1 MTGES
6 PISIMRGDGE
16 RIARRGGRAPVPPP
30 RRRLLRI
37 VVPVAVL
44 VGLAVVWCGLWYYAA
59 GIANRTLAGWIA
71 SEAAA
76 GRVYT
81 CGSEGVAGFPLSIQ
95 VRCVQAAAAFKS
107 AQLPLDLAAKDI
119 TFTAQVWRP
128 TVLVGDVVG
137 PVTVA
142 APGQAPSLVAN
153 WASARMRVEGL
164 PPNPEAISITVER
177 PHLDRGA
184 GGAAGAGDAA
194 LFVADNAELDARIV
208 SGTIQ
213 DHPVLDFTL
222 HFVSAAAPTLHPALA
237 EPLRGD
243 VEVVVRGFKDL
254 EQKPLA
260 RRLRELQADGGSIE
274 LKALRLQ
281 RADAIVVGSGK
292 VTLNAQGRLDGML
305 QVAVYGLDAIVPQL
319 GIDRIIQQQIDRLT
333 GSDQAEQ
340 GLAALDRL
348 VPGLSGMVRQGTTA
362 TLVDDVKKMGQP
374 TEIDSKPAV
383 ALPLRF
389 SDGAVY
395 LGLIRIGDVPPLF

>member
-6 PISIMRGDGE
+6 PISMMRGDGE

-30 RRRLLRI
+30 RRALLRI

-59 GIANRTLAGWIA
+59 GVANRTLAGWIA

-76 GRVYT
+76 GRTYT
-81 CGSEGVAGFPLSIQ
+81 CGSEGVGGFPLSIQ
-95 VRCVQAAAAFKS
+95 VRCVQATAAIKA
-107 AQLPLDLAAKDI
+107 AQSPVDLAAKDI

-128 TVLVGDVVG
+128 TVLVADVVG
-137 PVTVA
+137 PVSVA

-153 WASARMRVEGL
+153 WSSARLRVDGL
-164 PPNPEAISITVER
+164 PPNPEALSISVER
-177 PHLDRGA
+177 PQLDRGA
-184 GGAAGAGDAA
+184 GAA
-194 LFVADNAELDARIV
+194 LFAADNAEFDARIV
-208 SGTIQ
+208 SGSIQ
-213 DHPVLDFTL
+213 NNPVIDFTL
-222 HFVSAAAPTLHPALA
+222 HFVAAAAPTLHPLLA

-243 VEVVVRGFKDL
+243 LDVVVRGFKDL

-260 RRLRELQADGGSIE
+260 QRFRELQAAGGSIE
-274 LKALRLQ
+274 LKTLRLQ

-292 VTLNAQGRLDGML
+292 VTVNARGRLDGLL

-319 GIDRIIQQQIDRLT
+319 GIDRVIDQQLDQLT
-333 GSDQAEQ
+333 GNGQAQQ

-348 VPGLSGMVRQGTTA
+348 VPGLSGIVRQGTNA

-383 ALPLRF
+383 ALPLRLA
-389 SDGAVY
+389 DGAVY

>member
-16 RIARRGGRAPVPPP
+16 RIARRGGRAPVPRP
-30 RRRLLRI
+30 RRTVSRI
-37 VVPVAVL
+37 VAPVAVL
-44 VGLAVVWCGLWYYAA
+44 VAFAVVWCGLWYYAA
-59 GIANRTLAGWIA
+59 GVANRTLAGWIA

-76 GRVYT
+76 GRAYT
-81 CGSEGVAGFPLSIQ
+81 CGAEGIGGFPLSIQ
-95 VRCVQAAAAFKS
+95 VRCVQAAATIKS
-107 AQLPLDLAAKDI
+107 AQAPVDLAAKDI

-153 WASARMRVEGL
+153 WSSARMRVEGL
-164 PPNPEAISITVER
+164 PPNPEALSISVER
-177 PHLDRGA
+177 PQLDRGA
-184 GGAAGAGDAA
+184 GGGAGTA
-194 LFVADNAELDARIV
+194 LFTADNAELDARIV
-208 SGTIQ
+208 SGSIQ
-213 DHPVLDFTL
+213 NDPVIDFTL
-222 HFVSAAAPTLHPALA
+222 HFVAAAAPTLHPLLA

-260 RRLRELQADGGSIE
+260 QRLRELQAAGGSIE
-274 LKALRLQ
+274 LKTLRLQ
-281 RADAIVVGSGK
+281 RADAIVVGAGK
-292 VTLNAQGRLDGML
+292 VTVNARGRLDGML
-305 QVAVYGLDAIVPQL
+305 QVAVSGLDAIVPQL
-319 GIDRIIQQQIDRLT
+319 GIDRVIDQQLDQLT
-333 GSDQAEQ
+333 GNGQAKQ

-348 VPGLSGMVRQGTTA
+348 VPGLSGVVRQGANA

-383 ALPLRF
+383 ALPLRLA
-389 SDGAVY
+389 DGAVY

>member
-16 RIARRGGRAPVPPP
+16 RMARRSGRAPVPPP
-30 RRRLLRI
+30 RRSFLR
-37 VVPVAVL
+37 VVIPVVVL
-44 VGLAVVWCGLWYYAA
+44 IGLAVVWCGVWYYAA
-59 GIANRTLAGWIA
+59 GVANRTLAGWIA

-81 CGSEGVAGFPLSIQ
+81 CGSEGVAGFPFSIQ
-95 VRCVQAAAAFKS
+95 VRCVQAAAAIKS
-107 AQLPLDLAAKDI
+107 AQQPIDLAAKDI

-164 PPNPEAISITVER
+164 PPNPEAISINVER

-184 GGAAGAGDAA
+184 GGAASAGGAA

-213 DHPVLDFTL
+213 DHPVLDFNL
-222 HFVSAAAPTLHPALA
+222 HFVSAAAPTVHPALA

-260 RRLRELQADGGSIE
+260 QRLRELQADGGAIE
-274 LKALRLQ
+274 LKTLRLQ

-305 QVAVYGLDAIVPQL
+305 QVAVYGLDTIVPQL
-319 GIDRIIQQQIDRLT
+319 GIDRIIQQQIDRLA
-333 GSDQAEQ
+333 GSDQAQQ

-362 TLVDDVKKMGQP
+362 TVVDDVKKMGQP

-389 SDGAVY
+389 ADGAVY
-395 LGLIRIGDVPPLF
+395 LGLIRIGDIPPLF